1 MRTLSVVIPALNEAG
16 NIPHVI
22 AAVPLAALRDA
33 GWETEIVIVDNA
45 STDGTGEL
53 AESLG
58 ARVVRQ
64 PQRGYGNA
72 YRAGLDSVRSE
83 VVATGDADRTYPFD
97 ALPEL
102 LRQLDE
108 HGADF
113 LSTNRLH
120 AANRRAMKPSHFVA
134 NHFLSA
140 ISRVLFRHR
149 MRDSQSGMW
158 VFYTRVWRGI
168 DVAAPGMAFSQEIK
182 NAAVHSGFRVKEV
195 PIEYRARAGEV
206 KLKALADGWSNL
218 RSLFTHRL
226 GLGSRGA
233 AGPAAPVLSAL
244 PAVQPSP
251 AQDGV
256 MADCAPQ
263 TVK

>member
-22 AAVPLAALRDA
+22 AAVPVAELRDA
-33 GWETEIVIVDNA
+33 GWETEIVVVDNG
-45 STDGTGEL
+45 SGDGTGEI
-53 AESLG
+53 AQSLG

-64 PQRGYGNA
+64 PLRGYGNA
-72 YRAGLDSVRSE
+72 YRAGLDSVTSD
-83 VVATGDADRTYPFD
+83 VIATGDADRTYPFD

-102 LRQLDE
+102 LRQLE
-108 HGADF
+108 ERHADF

-120 AANRRAMKPSHFVA
+120 AANRTAMKTSHFVA
-134 NHFLSA
+134 NHVLSA
-140 ISRVLFRHR
+140 LSRRLFGHR

-158 VFYTRVWRGI
+158 VFHSYVWRGI
-168 DVAAPGMAFSQEIK
+168 DVCAPGMAFSQEIK
-182 NAAVHSGFRVKEV
+182 NAAVHGGYRVEEV
-195 PIEYRARAGEV
+195 PIDYRARAGEV
-206 KLKALADGWSNL
+206 KLRALSDGWSNL

-226 GLGSRGA
+226 SLGA
-233 AGPAAPVLSAL
+233 PAAPAQA
-244 PAVQPSP
+244 PHAGQPSA

-256 MADCAPQ
+256 MADCVPQ

>member
-1 MRTLSVVIPALNEAG
+1 
-16 NIPHVI
+16 
-22 AAVPLAALRDA
+22 
-33 GWETEIVIVDNA
+33 
-45 STDGTGEL
+45 
-53 AESLG
+53 
-58 ARVVRQ
+58 
-64 PQRGYGNA
+64 
-72 YRAGLDSVRSE
+72 

-102 LRQLDE
+102 LRQLE
-108 HGADF
+108 ERRADF

-120 AANRRAMKPSHFVA
+120 PANREAMKPSHFLA
-134 NHFLSA
+134 NHVLSA
-140 ISRVLFRHR
+140 ISRRLFGHG

-158 VFYTRVWRGI
+158 VFHSYVWRGI
-168 DVAAPGMAFSQEIK
+168 DVSAPGMAFSQEIK
-182 NAAVHSGFRVKEV
+182 NAAVHGGYRVEEV

-206 KLKALADGWSNL
+206 KLKALSDGWSNL

-226 GLGSRGA
+226 GLGAPAPSRA
-233 AGPAAPVLSAL
+233 LHAGQASK
-244 PAVQPSP
+244 